1 MVCGTLLAVAVLQMK
16 SDQAGKAGAAS
27 ASCQQGRDRL
37 LKDGDGAACWDQAP
51 VGLERAH
58 GIQICPRVHGHLTQ
72 KKKKGNHSYCHRWR
86 KSRCSLPQSSE
97 KPRLSC
103 CNSQD

>member
-27 ASCQQGRDRL
+27 TSRQQGRNRL
-37 LKDGDGAACWDQAP
+37 LEDGDGAARGDHAP

-58 GIQICPRVHGHLTQ
+58 GIQVSPRVHGHLKNKRNPIQ
-72 KKKKGNHSYCHRWR
+72 IFPVPE
-86 KSRCSLPQSSE
+86 L
-97 KPRLSC
+97 
-103 CNSQD
+103 